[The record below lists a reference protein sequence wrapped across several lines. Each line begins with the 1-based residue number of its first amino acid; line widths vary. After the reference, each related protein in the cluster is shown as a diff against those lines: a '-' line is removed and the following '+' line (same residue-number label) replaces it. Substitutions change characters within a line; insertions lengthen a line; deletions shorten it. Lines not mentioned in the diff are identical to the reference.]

1 MKTTP
6 LQEAIIISIAA
17 LPVAYLAFAYSGLPE
32 TIPVHFN
39 SSGQADRMGS
49 KNELVFI
56 TLLLSLPMYFL
67 FKYLP
72 KLDPKKQ
79 LERMG
84 NKFYIMRLVLTVF
97 ISAIG
102 AGIIYTTVNYDE
114 SGAMEPQ
121 WIFILVGLLYIVLG
135 NFMPALKPNY
145 FMGIRTPWTL
155 ENDVVWRKTH
165 RLGAYAFMGSG
176 ILIALSAMLFSMEI
190 TFYVTM
196 GTTFAMVALVMIYSY
211 ILFKQ
216 ETT

>member
-39 SSGQADRMGS
+39 ASGQADRMGS

-102 AGIIYTTVNYDE
+102 VGIIYATVNYDD
-114 SGAMEPQ
+114 SSAMEPQ
-121 WIFILVGLLYIVLG
+121 WTFILVGLLYIVLG

-176 ILIALSAMLFSMEI
+176 ILITLSAMLFSMEI